1 MAATLDSKTFHC
13 EIVAPDRK
21 VFSGDIEF
29 GVFPGTEGEL
39 GILPRHAPLLSKL
52 SPGIIK
58 IVQKG
63 MPTSYAIFG
72 GFLDVNNNKVTVVA
86 ETCEAAADIDK
97 ETCLAEQ
104 KAAEAQIMENRSP
117 AEVAA
122 ARLKL
127 KYALAKIKVGGK
139 EFSQSESKH

>member
-1 MAATLDSKTFHC
+1 MAATSESKTFHC

-21 VFSGDIEF
+21 VFSGEIEF

-63 MPTSYAIFG
+63 MPTSFATYG
-72 GFLDVNNNKVTVVA
+72 GFLDVNNNKATVVA

-97 ETCLAEQ
+97 EACIAER
-104 KAAEAQIMENRSP
+104 KTAEAEIAENKSP
-117 AEVAA
+117 TAVTA
-122 ARLKL
+122 ARLRL
-127 KYALAKIKVGGK
+127 KYVQAKIKVAGK
-139 EFSQSESKH
+139 EFTQSESGH